1 MQNAKK
7 AKKEALKT
15 LSIAGHTIE
24 LSELKNDVAAAK
36 AKGLSGQFA
45 FTPETVEALIEN
57 LEEALS
63 A

>member
-24 LSELKNDVAAAK
+24 LSELKNDVLVPREFLAPTS
-36 AKGLSGQFA
+36 LMSGSR
-45 FTPETVEALIEN
+45 LRN
-57 LEEALS
+57 
-63 A
+63 